1 MASCAAVLIG
11 DLSSKSF
18 CASLGKGVSRHIQ
31 VFYPARLATMK
42 VLKMTKIVWLW
53 VITIGIVIAV
63 GESASFAQFGGRG
76 GIFGGTPRRGRGEDA
91 QTHQSRVANPAPD
104 SYQQAEH
111 NLMPWEVELHLT
123 PAQQGPWRS
132 FEQKVLAYATDFS
145 RERARIGIPVTEGAA
160 YRVAIID
167 QATDGARGRL
177 AELEDIRSART
188 HSMPLSRPIK
198 RKSPIHE
205 LLQSLRLARA
215 LRLAPT
221 AEHRANIHHYLRLG
235 RWFPRSRSR
244 LAR

>member
-1 MASCAAVLIG
+1 
-11 DLSSKSF
+11 LSSKSF
-18 CASLGKGVSRHIQ
+18 CASLDKGVSRHIQ

-111 NLMPWEVELHLT
+111 NLMLLEVELHLT
-123 PAQQGPWRS
+123 PAQQGPWQS
-132 FEQKVLAYATDFS
+132 FEQKVLAYATDLS
-145 RERARIGIPVTEGAA
+145 RERARIGIPVTEGTALTGLQF
-160 YRVAIID
+160 ID

-177 AELEDIRSART
+177 AELEDIRSAANT
-188 HSMPLSRPIK
+188 LYAALSADQKKIADTRIAA
-198 RKSPIHE
+198 II
-205 LLQSLRLARA
+205 A
-215 LRLAPT
+215 
-221 AEHRANIHHYLRLG
+221 
-235 RWFPRSRSR
+235 PRSSVAAGADGGTPR
-244 LAR
+244 